1 MKFWRHHFKF
11 CTKWYA
17 NFSCST
23 WVHEYRN
30 CNYYG
35 SMALTLLFY
44 GVGGCS
50 NGWLEL
56 IIFVFKALFI
66 KINQYLSS
74 KQRGHGSFIIRPWKT
89 KLSQNQKPKNCK
101 RVIYIN
107 QTKPS
112 KRIKIDCMLGWYSY
126 YIHVNDYFY
135 INLRFMWP

>member
-1 MKFWRHHFKF
+1 MKFRRHHFKF

-30 CNYYG
+30 CNCFNSAVAACIVYR
-35 SMALTLLFY
+35 
-44 GVGGCS
+44 VGGCS
-50 NGWLEL
+50 NGWLEK

-74 KQRGHGSFIIRPWKT
+74 KQWGHGSFIYQTMENKTVSKSETKKLQESNLYKSNKT
-89 KLSQNQKPKNCK
+89 KQKDKD
-101 RVIYIN
+101 RL
-107 QTKPS
+107 
-112 KRIKIDCMLGWYSY
+112 LGWYY
-126 YIHVNDYFY
+126 VNDYFY

>member
-1 MKFWRHHFKF
+1 MKFRRHHFKF

-30 CNYYG
+30 CNCFNSAVAACIVYR
-35 SMALTLLFY
+35 
-44 GVGGCS
+44 VGGCS

-56 IIFVFKALFI
+56 IIFVFKAFFI

-74 KQRGHGSFIIRPWKT
+74 KQRGHGSFIYQTMENKT
-89 KLSQNQKPKNCK
+89 VSKSETKNCE

-107 QTKPS
+107 QTKPN

-126 YIHVNDYFY
+126 YIHVNDYF
-135 INLRFMWP
+135 